1 MAFRRPEVQFE
12 CDCAGEAHIMRIEIG
27 KMARDPSYKT
37 KSKTHVCFHCS
48 NIIRHARRCGGCDV
62 VIYCS
67 VECSRAAWKD
77 YLNAD
82 GQIMDG
88 HKRMCA
94 IVKNQMLKF
103 PDYAELA
110 TQFSWTIKIGKG
122 YYADFALAS
131 KGLYGCGPS
140 FGWWTEPSCV
150 ARDTRTL
157 YLHRETPYT
166 EKQGWKLPDEEMPWL
181 EFDPSKGKVPPQR
194 IVDFEDSWTSYY
206 EWRGLPMS
214 SPAAF
219 RLHWPLTIYRILRE
233 LGIKPGTVD
242 NRKTI
247 KIHLVGPENR
257 KELAILPVFGE
268 LALLFPYSDLRMTL
282 ISEETFLTVSTARR
296 RSLAR
301 QPFAYKYTAPESIGG
316 GSIHIT
322 LDSQNRVYA
331 PFGYG
336 EIPDVII
343 GLHAGLTN
351 PEWIPVIHGSIR
363 LDIPFAVTEYVETCM
378 SVNDDALIK
387 TVLPEGL
394 RALTEHAP
402 TETEAIAR
410 FEQAMLIP
418 ERKRIFN
425 TFMCPGLHWP
435 QRSLLPYAHNSW
447 IYIVHTKT
455 ST

>member
-1 MAFRRPEVQFE
+1 MAFRGPQVQFG
-12 CDCAGEAHIMRIEIG
+12 CNCAGEAHIMRIEIG

-37 KSKTHVCFHCS
+37 KSKTHNCLIQFMMSLIGSPLRRLRRGDILQRGMLEGGMEGLPECRWS
-48 NIIRHARRCGGCDV
+48 NYGWAQ
-62 VIYCS
+62 
-67 VECSRAAWKD
+67 E
-77 YLNAD
+77 N
-82 GQIMDG
+82 
-88 HKRMCA
+88 
-94 IVKNQMLKF
+94 NQMLKF

-110 TQFSWTIKIGKG
+110 TQFPWTIKIGKG

-150 ARDTRTL
+150 ARDTRIL

-181 EFDPSKGKVPPQR
+181 EFDPSKDKVPPQR
-194 IVDFEDSWTSYY
+194 IADFEDSWTSYY
-206 EWRGLPMS
+206 KWRGLPMS

-301 QPFAYKYTAPESIGG
+301 QPFAYKYTAPESIGR